1 MVLSEQQQL
10 LQQLQKLLGGAKK
23 RSTKG
28 KVSRKTKVTKGKKVV
43 KRRRV
48 RGGAQEVQSES
59 SEIMGMESSQ
69 MGSLLGGGE
78 LEGYESG
85 QIGSPIAGGGRRVRR
100 SYCYSDL
107 NTGEEIPRGI
117 RTNNFEIVENST
129 IGSGKR
135 KMKKST
141 KKVAKKSSTKRVKR
155 RRSMRGGKTCSNGS
169 EISNNANCPTEA
181 TSTEAT
187 SAEATSAEAA
197 PAKTKIRR
205 VNRYVTV
212 KNNGSNGNYVNYNAN
227 PSEYEL
233 EGAGKKRKMKKMVK
247 KSTTKKSKKS
257 TKGKKRRVRGGNPE
271 EEKKQGEQ
279 DGGKKKRKGKKSKKS
294 AKKTSF
300 LGLFKF

>member
-85 QIGSPIAGGGRRVRR
+85 NMGSLLAGGAK
-100 SYCYSDL
+100 
-107 NTGEEIPRGI
+107 
-117 RTNNFEIVENST
+117 
-129 IGSGKR
+129 KR

-155 RRSMRGGKTCSNGS
+155 RRSMRGGVMCGNVNRPNIDSVNQCPSPETPVTNSASVEAKGNGVVAS
-169 EISNNANCPTEA
+169 
-181 TSTEAT
+181 
-187 SAEATSAEAA
+187 EAA

-205 VNRYVTV
+205 VNRYVTIQ
-212 KNNGSNGNYVNYNAN
+212 NNGSNGNYVNYN
-227 PSEYEL
+227 PSSSEYEL

-257 TKGKKRRVRGGNPE
+257 TKGKKRRVHGGNPKE
-271 EEKKQGEQ
+271 EQ
-279 DGGKKKRKGKKSKKS
+279 DGGKKKTKKSTKGKKGKKGAKKS
-294 AKKTSF
+294 SF